1 MGRLMISQTMGYS
14 FQTILHFPS
23 LVSVV
28 DVFVKTGR
36 QVSSFCLTVNQNVS
50 ARASDVQF
58 TMLGFRSHVL
68 ESIKS
73 SFLATLVR
81 KESESRLASVIATS

>member
-1 MGRLMISQTMGYS
+1 MISQTMGYS

-23 LVSVV
+23 LVSAVG
-28 DVFVKTGR
+28 VFVKTGH
-36 QVSSFCLTVNQNVS
+36 QVFWFCLIVNQNVS
-50 ARASDVQF
+50 ARANDVQF

-68 ESIKS
+68 ESIES

>member
-1 MGRLMISQTMGYS
+1 MGYS

-23 LVSVV
+23 LVSAV
-28 DVFVKTGR
+28 DLFVKTGH
-36 QVSSFCLTVNQNVS
+36 QVSWFCLIVNQNAS
-50 ARASDVQF
+50 ARANDVQF

-81 KESESRLASVIATS
+81 KEGESRLASVIATS

>member
-1 MGRLMISQTMGYS
+1 MISQTMGYS

-23 LVSVV
+23 LVSAVG
-28 DVFVKTGR
+28 VFVKTGH
-36 QVSSFCLTVNQNVS
+36 QVFWFCLIVNQNVS
-50 ARASDVQF
+50 ARANDVQF

-73 SFLATLVR
+73 SFLATLAR